1 MLIGERFEWSDSLV
15 SSMDAEVARYR
26 ESVLAEIRADAFA
39 GGDYL
44 SVRFLDRTCQVLES
58 GEEFIE
64 YDLCRAHAQ
73 TNKGGLVQVDAY
85 SYSASDGVL
94 SLVVCD
100 FSGSDDPPLLMT
112 DDVKRLAQAAFRFIE
127 GSVYGSIADQWDES
141 HPAHA
146 LSKEVFRIA
155 SSDELTKACIYLV
168 SDRALSPSV
177 TKVPELALGPK
188 AVQLQVWDISRL
200 ARVEASIGG
209 REEIVIDFAQ
219 EYGDGIPALP
229 AGLDPSSDYDAYMCI
244 MPGGVLADL
253 YDRFGG
259 RILEQNVRAFLGDN
273 RKVNKGIRETLK
285 TEPGM
290 FFAFNNGLTVTVS
303 DLKSRTH
310 ENGHT
315 EIVQATGLQ
324 IVNGGQT
331 TASLYWARKSGLDL
345 AKVRVQMK
353 LSRLP
358 EEGFEDAVHNIARYA
373 NAQNAVSASDL
384 FAGHPYFKRLEGI
397 SRQELAPAGSAGE
410 TPSYWYFE
418 RTTGSYKVELRR
430 KSGLAARTWQL
441 LNPKKQLLTK
451 TDVARYETTFGFAP
465 HHVSSGA
472 QKNIAAFGRIIE
484 REWGLDPGLFDL
496 GYYRRLVARAILT
509 RAVDAAIPGQSWY
522 PGSILR
528 PLTTYTLSLMSYRMH
543 EAQCQPDYDAI
554 WKSQRAPDAFV
565 KEAMKVAR
573 LVLPL
578 LQEIP
583 EAQVRN
589 RLVTEWVKREA
600 CWDRVRES
608 EILLSQG
615 YVATLVP
622 EKSQIKRKE
631 DWASRALSLWKAG
644 TWKRLH
650 EWNGSSHVLTDGE
663 AELVQW
669 AAITSEFRPKAF
681 RLKKLREAWDRAAQS
696 GFI

>member
-1 MLIGERFEWSDSLV
+1 M

-26 ESVLAEIRADAFA
+26 ESVLAEIKADAFA

-44 SVRFLDRTCQVLES
+44 SVRFLDRACQVLES

-73 TNKGGLVQVDAY
+73 TSKGGLVQVDAY
-85 SYSASDGVL
+85 SYSPSDGIL
-94 SLVVCD
+94 ALVACD
-100 FSGSDDPPLLMT
+100 FSGADDPPLLMT
-112 DDVKRLAQAAFRFIE
+112 EDVRRLAQGAFRFLE
-127 GSVYGSIADQWDES
+127 GSIYGSIADQWDES
-141 HPAHA
+141 HPAYA
-146 LSKEVFRIA
+146 LSKEAFRIA
-155 SSDELTKACIYLV
+155 SSDELTKVCIYLV

-177 TKVPELALGPK
+177 TKAPELALGPK
-188 AVQLQVWDISRL
+188 EVQVQIWDISRL

-209 REEIVIDFAQ
+209 REEIVIDFMR
-219 EYGDGIPALP
+219 EYGAGIPALP
-229 AGLDPSSDYDAYMCI
+229 AGLDQSSDYDAYMCI
-244 MPGGVLADL
+244 MPGSVLADL

-259 RILEQNVRAFLGDN
+259 RILEQNVRAFLGDS

-285 TEPGM
+285 VEPEM

-303 DLKSRTH
+303 NLQSQTH
-310 ENGHT
+310 ERGHT

-384 FAGHPYFKRLEGI
+384 FAGHPYFKRLEGV
-397 SRQELAPAGSAGE
+397 SRQELAPASSSGD

-418 RTTGSYKVELRR
+418 RTTGSYKVELKR
-430 KSGLAARTWQL
+430 KSGLAAKTWQL
-441 LNPKKQLLTK
+441 LNPKKQVLTK
-451 TDVARYETTFGFAP
+451 TDVARYESTFGCAP

-472 QKNIAAFGRIIE
+472 QKNIAAFGKIIE
-484 REWGLDPGLFDL
+484 RQWDSDPGCFDV
-496 GYYRRLVARAILT
+496 GYYRRLVSRAILI
-509 RAVDAAIPGQSWY
+509 RAVDAAIPGQPWY

-528 PLTTYTLSLMSYRMH
+528 PLTTYTVSLMSQRMD

-554 WKSQRAPDAFV
+554 WKSQRAPEAFL
-565 KEAMKVAR
+565 KEAMRTAK

-578 LQEIP
+578 LQDIP

-608 EILLSQG
+608 EIQLSQSFMG
-615 YVATLVP
+615 SLVP
-622 EKSQIKRKE
+622 ASVQPKRKL
-631 DWASRALSLWKAG
+631 DWAGHAHALWKDGA
-644 TWKRLH
+644 WKRLRD
-650 EWNGSSHVLTDGE
+650 WNDSARVLTDGE
-663 AELVQW
+663 ADLVRW
-669 AAITSEFRPKAF
+669 AAITSEFRPKGF
-681 RLKKLREAWDRAAQS
+681 RLKKLQEAWNRATHE
-696 GFI
+696 GFV